1 MSGMTGRAAKPL
13 AVAGAL
19 AAGGAAVA
27 LVGREQRRRLVR
39 LAGRAGRSVPVA
51 ETAGFVG
58 GKAAAASHLT
68 LEWVKDLAGK
78 ALGWRDADEAADA
91 LAVDLAEEL
100 AQAINEHAYQVTRAA
115 HHGTSTRRSARTAA
129 GGRRRPLVQASSR

>member
-1 MSGMTGRAAKPL
+1 
-13 AVAGAL
+13 
-19 AAGGAAVA
+19 
-27 LVGREQRRRLVR
+27 
-39 LAGRAGRSVPVA
+39 
-51 ETAGFVG
+51 G

-68 LEWVKDLAGK
+68 VEWVKDLAGK

-115 HHGTSTRRSARTAA
+115 HHGSLAGPRARSAP
-129 GGRRRPLVQASSR
+129 GGRRRPLAQASSR